1 VLVFQRDAEAPAHG
15 VERAQAFGHDFT
27 ADAVSGNDSD
37 SICLRHAS
45 LLFGFSM
52 TTSVFLVDRHKIW
65 LLVKPLCTN
74 REESAEPKPLGERD
88 FARCPLKAGAS
99 RMVL

>member
-1 VLVFQRDAEAPAHG
+1 
-15 VERAQAFGHDFT
+15 
-27 ADAVSGNDSD
+27 
-37 SICLRHAS
+37 
-45 LLFGFSM
+45 M